1 MILPLLVFI
10 VVLVII
16 FISVKTEHFSATE
29 SSITDAVTPQPTTT
43 GESSLIR
50 FVLDIDISNAF
61 TGTEQTSFSNLL
73 TTQIVNAFST
83 PDYNFEICPSWFLE
97 NDTFRLSPAC
107 SPQPTHEE
115 PSPTNVTTPSSVY
128 TIFEVKF
135 PGILL
140 DSTEAEASINRL
152 KVNMF
157 GGVNSFFYNRADG
170 TIGYSSDSIKISILN
185 MAELGLESAA
195 QTQTDEYIQL
205 ETYTSSTQPVNNDS
219 TEPSTSSG
227 VTQPALARLNKKTLL
242 SKNSCINSEEQCNIG
257 YKPYSYV
264 QLEGTNHK
272 TGERYRNA
280 EKESVKNRFKE
291 RCENEE
297 NSSEQFCCD
306 PNDARLEN
314 IYSYIPRNIRNR
326 FRNVVVDKCN
336 NKINSI
342 KVCNGSNCNSEEDQ
356 PRQATA
362 YELCKLQNVTDSDIN
377 PQGVVNMDKM
387 MPDCFEGKC
396 EGVGKLLELNPEDQ
410 NVRITDH
417 YYLIDAIKNNNVEY
431 LKSYYHDTKHNVNEK
446 LEYGYPGNTVLHQ
459 SIFDHMDDVS
469 HYLLSLKVNL
479 TIVNKDGNSPFHIAC
494 LKGNYDAVHK
504 LLKLGASINC
514 TNNVGDTPLHCA
526 VRSGSYNTVLIL
538 LNNGASMVLS
548 SKNEHGEIPLH
559 TAVVSVKK
567 NQKIVELLVEYGS
580 PIHSTNSYKKTILG
594 SLLEQEKTIVRETM
608 RTFLQRMYYKKYD
621 EAEYDKML
629 QKHPEVRP
637 FEIDT
642 EIPDNLEKDYR
653 NYDSRINYKELI
665 KYEDEY
671 MNDKDLYLEK
681 NTRALKANI
690 NSKYFD
696 DDKVNPDNVTETFTN
711 QVEANPIEANPVKK
725 RLNNNLLKN
734 ADKIVMIST
743 FSFLIVLIIA
753 ILIIY
758 LRQ

>member
-1 MILPLLVFI
+1 
-10 VVLVII
+10 
-16 FISVKTEHFSATE
+16 
-29 SSITDAVTPQPTTT
+29 
-43 GESSLIR
+43 
-50 FVLDIDISNAF
+50 
-61 TGTEQTSFSNLL
+61 
-73 TTQIVNAFST
+73 
-83 PDYNFEICPSWFLE
+83 
-97 NDTFRLSPAC
+97 
-107 SPQPTHEE
+107 
-115 PSPTNVTTPSSVY
+115 
-128 TIFEVKF
+128 
-135 PGILL
+135 
-140 DSTEAEASINRL
+140 
-152 KVNMF
+152 
-157 GGVNSFFYNRADG
+157 
-170 TIGYSSDSIKISILN
+170 
-185 MAELGLESAA
+185 
-195 QTQTDEYIQL
+195 
-205 ETYTSSTQPVNNDS
+205 
-219 TEPSTSSG
+219 
-227 VTQPALARLNKKTLL
+227 
-242 SKNSCINSEEQCNIG
+242 
-257 YKPYSYV
+257 
-264 QLEGTNHK
+264 
-272 TGERYRNA
+272 
-280 EKESVKNRFKE
+280 
-291 RCENEE
+291 
-297 NSSEQFCCD
+297 
-306 PNDARLEN
+306 
-314 IYSYIPRNIRNR
+314 
-326 FRNVVVDKCN
+326 
-336 NKINSI
+336 
-342 KVCNGSNCNSEEDQ
+342 
-356 PRQATA
+356 
-362 YELCKLQNVTDSDIN
+362 
-377 PQGVVNMDKM
+377 M

-396 EGVGKLLELNPEDQ
+396 EGVGKLLELNPEDH

>member
-16 FISVKTEHFSATE
+16 FISVKTEHFNVTE
-29 SSITDAVTPQPTTT
+29 SSITESVTTTQPTTT
-43 GESSLIR
+43 NESSLIR
-50 FVLDIDISNAF
+50 FGLDINLSDVSD
-61 TGTEQTSFSNLL
+61 TSVLSTTQRTNFMNLL
-73 TTQIVNAFST
+73 TTQIVTAFST
-83 PDYNFEICPSWFLE
+83 PDYNFDIYPPYGRSH
-97 NDTFRLSPAC
+97 TV
-107 SPQPTHEE
+107 
-115 PSPTNVTTPSSVY
+115 PSPTNVTTPSSVN
-128 TIFEVKF
+128 TVFEIRF
-135 PGILL
+135 NSLL
-140 DSTEAEASINRL
+140 NSTEAEASINRL

-157 GGVNSFFYNRADG
+157 GGVNSFYYNRQDG
-170 TIGYSSDSIKISILN
+170 TIGYSSDSIQISLIN
-185 MAELGLESAA
+185 MFNIGLS
-195 QTQTDEYIQL
+195 TSLLSDEYIL
-205 ETYTSSTQPVNNDS
+205 LDTYTSNTQPVNDES
-219 TEPSTSSG
+219 TTPSLSSG
-227 VTQPALARLNKKTLL
+227 VTQPVLERLNKKTLL
-242 SKNSCINSEEQCNIG
+242 SKSACINSEEKCNIG

-264 QLEGTNHK
+264 QLEGTNPK
-272 TGERYRNA
+272 TGEPYRRA

-297 NSSEQFCCD
+297 DSSEQFCCD
-306 PNDARLEN
+306 PNDTRLDN
-314 IYSYIPRNIRNR
+314 IYSYIPRNIKNR
-326 FRNVVVDKCN
+326 FRNLVVDKCN

-342 KVCNGSNCNSEEDQ
+342 KVCNDSNCNREEEQ

-377 PQGVVNMDKM
+377 SQGIVNLDKM

-396 EGVGKLLELNPEDQ
+396 EGVGKLLELNPEHQ

-431 LKSYYHDTKHNVNEK
+431 LKSYFHDAKNNVNEK

-459 SIFDHMDDVS
+459 SIFDHMDDITQ
-469 HYLLSLKVNL
+469 YLLSLKVNL
-479 TIVNKDGNSPFHIAC
+479 SIVNKDGNSAFHIAC

-526 VRSGSYNTVLIL
+526 IRSGSYNTVIIL

-567 NQKIVELLVEYGS
+567 NQKIVELLAEYGS
-580 PIHSTNSYKKTILG
+580 PIHSTNSYNKTILG

-642 EIPDNLEKDYR
+642 EIPEKLEKDYR

-665 KYEDEY
+665 KYDDEFV
-671 MNDKDLYLEK
+671 NDKDLYLEK

-690 NSKYFD
+690 DSKYFD
-696 DDKVNPDNVTETFTN
+696 DDKVNPENVIETFTN
-711 QVEANPIEANPVKK
+711 STESNTVKK
-725 RLNNNLLKN
+725 LLNNNLLKH
-734 ADKIVMIST
+734 ADKIVMLST